1 MRAKK
6 IGTLSSI
13 FNLKSQIARFILQ
26 GYFEKKDW
34 ALGSTNTNTEDL
46 QKMFKWK
53 VPSGR
58 NTIMI
63 QKLEGNRM
71 KVNLGVFIKTTP
83 TKEEKISGAISS
95 KEQFIINFDTFD
107 IVDGEY

>member
-26 GYFEKKDW
+26 GLFEKKDW
-34 ALGSTNTNTEDL
+34 AVGSTNTNTEDL

-53 VPSGR
+53 VHESR
-58 NTIMI
+58 STIMI

-71 KVNLGVFIKTTP
+71 KVDLGVFIKTTP
-83 TKEEKISGAISS
+83 TENAKISGGIST

-107 IVDGEY
+107 IFDGEY